1 MTRLIIS
8 LAVLCALF
16 IFIFTGAKLID
27 NFCDE
32 SMAKLDTISELYENG
47 AEEDAKTQFEQLNNH
62 WKKEKNMLFFFVQ
75 FDYIYEVDESLEQLG
90 LCVYTDIRED
100 KALDEFRTQK
110 EEVDSKLRYLDD
122 STSIHWSTIF

>member
-1 MTRLIIS
+1 
-8 LAVLCALF
+8 
-16 IFIFTGAKLID
+16 
-27 NFCDE
+27 
-32 SMAKLDTISELYENG
+32 
-47 AEEDAKTQFEQLNNH
+47 
-62 WKKEKNMLFFFVQ
+62 MLFFFVQ
-75 FDYIYEVDESLEQLG
+75 VDYIYEVDESLEQLG